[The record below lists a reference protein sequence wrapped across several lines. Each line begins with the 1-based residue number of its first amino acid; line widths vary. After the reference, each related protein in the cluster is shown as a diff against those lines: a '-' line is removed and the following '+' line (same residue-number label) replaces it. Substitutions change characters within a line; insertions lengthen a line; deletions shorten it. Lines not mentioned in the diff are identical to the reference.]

1 MNNHNALLSA
11 TKQNKESKWVA
22 IVGMAGVAI
31 TVFAFVLWGTD
42 IQISSMF

>member
-22 IVGMAGVAI
+22 IVGMTGVALV
-31 TVFAFVLWGTD
+31 TFAMVLWATD
-42 IQISSMF
+42 IQITSMF